1 MTQLL
6 DNAAKFTPSG
16 GTVGV
21 RVTRLPSGHYE
32 LCVAD
37 TGPGVRADR
46 VEKIFEP
53 FFQVD
58 GSVTRAYGG
67 VGVGL
72 AIARRTARGL
82 GGDVRVGSPSR
93 EVIEGVRLAGAAF
106 FLSVSR
112 RAPLQDDGSA
122 PGGLVPPSSPP
133 GDPASSL

>member
-21 RVTRLPSGHYE
+21 RVLRLPSGHYE

-46 VEKIFEP
+46 GGRFLEP

-58 GSVTRAYGG
+58 GSVTREHGG

-82 GGDVRVGSPSR
+82 GGDVRAASPSN
-93 EVIEGVRLAGAAF
+93 EGI
-106 FLSVSR
+106 
-112 RAPLQDDGSA
+112 DG
-122 PGGLVPPSSPP
+122 G
-133 GDPASSL
+133 